1 MAGPPLSQSSRLTL
15 ESPGGHKDAA
25 IAADSPDD
33 GASAHGGNDARS
45 PSNALSQFSIWI
57 AAAIQNVR
65 WLMKATTICIILVLC
80 TPAHAAETSPNHRL
94 ALLSRVACPAVR
106 EAVKLYGEAAAEQW
120 ARSHGV
126 SDAKIEEAKRCL
138 K

>member
-1 MAGPPLSQSSRLTL
+1 MKATIFCVALILW
-15 ESPGGHKDAA
+15 A
-25 IAADSPDD
+25 AADS
-33 GASAHGGNDARS
+33 GAE
-45 PSNALSQFSIWI
+45 
-57 AAAIQNVR
+57 
-65 WLMKATTICIILVLC
+65 K
-80 TPAHAAETSPNHRL
+80 PANHRI

-126 SDAKIEEAKRCL
+126 SETKIEEAKRCL

>member
-1 MAGPPLSQSSRLTL
+1 MKLTIL
-15 ESPGGHKDAA
+15 CIGLMIWA
-25 IAADSPDD
+25 AADP
-33 GASAHGGNDARS
+33 GTE
-45 PSNALSQFSIWI
+45 
-57 AAAIQNVR
+57 
-65 WLMKATTICIILVLC
+65 K
-80 TPAHAAETSPNHRL
+80 PANHRL

-126 SDAKIEEAKRCL
+126 SDAKIEEARRCL